1 MTILRVYLIKSVLP
15 KTTRIYGSSFVHL
28 VHTLFKCNSI
38 GYACHDAI
46 FFNYFIFVLQSEI
59 LYALYFFKQ
68 QLFISV
74 DFCCFLYV
82 FLHFVADVVVSHSES
97 IISYH
102 VHVFYTHLLFIY
114 YLKQRNLLPNTNMF
128 WLTFFCIISLHVWL
142 FFVHRISCYSQFV
155 KQDVHGIV
163 QIDSFGAVTLKPSGH
178 FRSILLLQHIKEI
191 KRTWNT
197 IVLGHW
203 YICQIVYC
211 FILTTLYNEFSHNIL
226 HLLIVQYGNPA

>member
-59 LYALYFFKQ
+59 LYAFYFFKQ

-102 VHVFYTHLLFIY
+102 VHVFYTHLFFIY

-155 KQDVHGIV
+155 KQDAHGIV
-163 QIDSFGAVTLKPSGH
+163 QIDSFGAVTQAIRALSFYFTTTAHQRNQTYMEHHCAGALIH
-178 FRSILLLQHIKEI
+178 LSDSILFH
-191 KRTWNT
+191 THY
-197 IVLGHW
+197 V
-203 YICQIVYC
+203 V
-211 FILTTLYNEFSHNIL
+211 
-226 HLLIVQYGNPA
+226 